1 MIFKVYQIFTFSV
14 YIRIAIEVYMFAILM
29 LFSEIKY
36 NFQNGN
42 NKDFENLIED
52 GLKHKEGN
60 YESLS
65 ISFVLLLL
73 SFMFLLFVF
82 ISWRTNKDHK
92 FISKIA
98 KTRELYSGIINFPE
112 RLLYQRTQD
121 NQGEEAQSSKNES
134 HISQK
139 IRIARL
145 YTLLF
150 LVRRLILIIIV
161 VFMSSSDSVF
171 MPKM

>member
-1 MIFKVYQIFTFSV
+1 
-14 YIRIAIEVYMFAILM
+14 M

-92 FISKIA
+92 FISKIV

-112 RLLYQRTQD
+112 GLLYQGTQN
-121 NQGEEAQSSKNES
+121 NQGEEAQSSNNEL
-134 HISQK
+134 HVSQK
-139 IRIARL
+139 IKIARL